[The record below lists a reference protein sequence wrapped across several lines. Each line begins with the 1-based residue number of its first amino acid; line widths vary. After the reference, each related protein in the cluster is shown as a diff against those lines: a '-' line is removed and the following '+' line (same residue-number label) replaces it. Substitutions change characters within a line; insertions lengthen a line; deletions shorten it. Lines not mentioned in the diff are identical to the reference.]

1 MPRPLVALVGRPNV
15 GKSTLFN
22 RIVGQRLAIV
32 EDVPGTTRD
41 RLYAAG
47 EWAGHEF
54 DVVDTGGLE
63 GDDAGPLA
71 SRVRNQVQV
80 AIDEADVIVFVTDG
94 AAGITAADHD
104 VAELLRRSGKPTV
117 IAVNKAEKQAR
128 QFDAAEF
135 WTLGIGEPFPVSA
148 LHGIGSGDLL
158 DAIVESLPPIT
169 GPEPDDDRLRVAIV
183 GRPNVGKSSILNR
196 LVGHERVVVSEVPGT
211 TRDAIDTTV
220 RFEDEEIVLI
230 DTAGI
235 RRRGRIEPGIERYSV
250 MRAMRAMERADVAVL
265 VLDAEAGI
273 TAQDT
278 HIGGALQDAGV
289 GAIIAVNK
297 WDLVEKDS
305 YTAIEAEKE
314 LRARLKFLDYAPLV
328 FISALSGQRVVKLLK
343 LAREVDEMR
352 KLRIPT
358 GVLNRLVAEISAK
371 QPMARHGKLL
381 KIRYATQAAVA
392 PPTFVFF
399 VNDAT
404 LVHFSYERYIENRLR
419 EEFAFPGTPI
429 RLVFRQGGGTD
440 ELRG

>member
-32 EDVPGTTRD
+32 QDVPGTTRD
-41 RLYAAG
+41 RLYAAAD
-47 EWAGHEF
+47 WAGHEF
-54 DVVDTGGLE
+54 DIVDTGGLE
-63 GDDAGPLA
+63 ADDAGPLA

-80 AIDEADVIVFVTDG
+80 AIDEAQVIVFVTDG
-94 AAGITAADHD
+94 AEGITTADHE
-104 VAELLRRSGKPTV
+104 VAELLRRSSKPVV
-117 IAVNKAEKQAR
+117 IAVNKAEKQSR

-135 WTLGIGEPFPVSA
+135 WQLGIGEPYPVSA
-148 LHGIGSGDLL
+148 LHGSGSGDLL
-158 DAIVESLPPIT
+158 DAIVEGLPVVT
-169 GPEPDDDRLRVAIV
+169 GPEPDDDRLRIAIV

-220 RFEDEEIVLI
+220 RFEGEDMVLI

-250 MRAMRAMERADVAVL
+250 MRAMRAVERADVAVL
-265 VLDAEAGI
+265 VLDAETGI

-278 HIGGALQDAGV
+278 HVGGALQDAGV

-314 LRARLKFLDYAPLV
+314 LRGRLKFLDFAPLV
-328 FISALSGQRVVKLLK
+328 FISALSGQRVVKLLS
-343 LAREVDEMR
+343 LAREVDETR

-371 QPMARHGKLL
+371 QPMTRHGRVL

-399 VNDAT
+399 VNDAK
-404 LVHFSYERYIENRLR
+404 LVHFSYERFIENQLR
-419 EEFAFPGTPI
+419 AEFPFAGTPI
-429 RLVFRQGGGTD
+429 RLVFRQGSAD
-440 ELRG
+440 DSRG